1 MKTPEEKVLEQLVN
15 LTESH
20 WFNPALFGRFMANQP
35 IYTMDRIVE
44 MIAHIVKNMEL
55 RRLEEAGR
63 EITSE
68 GLILANELHHA
79 IRAIKEDKQF
89 NNIKLPN

>member
-1 MKTPEEKVLEQLVN
+1 MKTQEEKVLEQLVN

-20 WFNPALFGRFMANQP
+20 WFNPALFGRYMANQP
-35 IYTMDRIVE
+35 IYTLDRIVE
-44 MIAHIVKNMEL
+44 MMAHIVKNMEL
-55 RRLEEAGR
+55 RKRDEEANG
-63 EITSE
+63 ITSE

-79 IRAIKEDKQF
+79 IKAMKEETNF